1 MSVPYGGGY
10 GYQPPVPGPSG
21 IPGRL
26 NWGWFSESFNIFSR
40 AVGIWIGTVLIFG
53 LINGII
59 QGILDSVFPDTQT
72 TSSISTLRNRSGMS
86 DTGAFVALAVYWVI
100 FSFEGAC
107 LYGLAVKQVRGER
120 VTFAD
125 AFSGVRYFGNMLL
138 LGLIFGLLSTAGF
151 FVFCAGI
158 YIAGAFL
165 IPSAAM
171 VADGEGALPAL
182 SRSMETMKQDWINAS
197 LFVLV
202 WHWVIIASIVTCG
215 LGFLVT
221 IPMLCITSALAYR
234 DMAGISGMPV
244 MPAGYGQPMPGAWP
258 PAPGSA
264 WPPPGQAP
272 PYGQPGQ
279 YGQPGTYNQPPY
291 GQPPQSQFGQPP
303 QNQSGQ
309 SPYGQPPPQF
319 PYGQPQS
326 SIFDKAPK
334 AQQGQQPP
342 VLPPSG
348 QAQSSYILPEDDNFP
363 GDGQQSGNRWVGEN
377 PPSDGSDRNA

>member
-1 MSVPYGGGY
+1 MSVPYGGGGY

-40 AVGIWIGTVLIFG
+40 AVGIWIGAVLIFG
-53 LINGII
+53 LINGIV
-59 QGILDSVFPDTQT
+59 QGILDSVFPDTRTT
-72 TSSISTLRNRSGMS
+72 TSSISNLRTRSGIS
-86 DTGAFVALAVYWVI
+86 DTGMLVALAVYWVI
-100 FSFEGAC
+100 GSFEAAC

-125 AFSGVRYFGNMLL
+125 AFSGARYFGNMLL

-151 FVFCAGI
+151 FLLCAGI

-171 VADGEGALPAL
+171 VADGEGTLPAL
-182 SRSMETMKQDWINAS
+182 SRSMEAMKQDWLNAS

-202 WHWVIIASIVTCG
+202 WHWVIIASIVTCF

-244 MPAGYGQPMPGAWP
+244 MPVGYGQPVPGAWP
-258 PAPGSA
+258 
-264 WPPPGQAP
+264 PPPGQAP
-272 PYGQPGQ
+272 P

-291 GQPPQSQFGQPP
+291 GQ
-303 QNQSGQ
+303 
-309 SPYGQPPPQF
+309 SPYGQPPPQS

-326 SIFDKAPK
+326 SIFDKAPQ
-334 AQQGQQPP
+334 ASQGQQPP

-348 QAQSSYILPEDDNFP
+348 QAQPSYIVPEDDDP
-363 GDGQQSGNRWVGEN
+363 SGGLQSGNRWVGEN
-377 PPSDGSDRNA
+377 PSSDDPNGHA